1 MDVRTVITLFLA
13 YLSIERRLSIN
24 TVDAYRRDLT
34 IFISQLDEAQVAD
47 VALITKT
54 DVRRFLA
61 AQFRDGLKATTVARR
76 MSALKAFFKFLSRR
90 GHLEVDPSETLRAP
104 KAPKRSPR
112 FLSAEDTE
120 RLLSVSEGHT
130 PIALRDRAILEM
142 SYGAGLRVSEV
153 CGINLA
159 DLDLKSVTVR
169 IRGKGNKERIV
180 PIGRMAIVSLEAWLT
195 VRSEVGDGGH
205 ASAVFRNW
213 KGGRLS
219 TRSVQR
225 LVAKGRA
232 LCIQGGATPHWL
244 RHACATHMLSSGA
257 DLRAIQ
263 ELLGHSSLSTTQK
276 YTHVDVAQ
284 LMSVYDEAH
293 PRAKASQHTGPTHS

>member
-1 MDVRTVITLFLA
+1 MNVHEAITLFLE
-13 YLSIERRLSIN
+13 YLSVERRLSVN
-24 TVDAYRRDLT
+24 TVGAYRRDLA
-34 IFISQLDEAQVAD
+34 IFRAHLDEASCEAVSS
-47 VALITKT
+47 LTKNL
-54 DVRRFLA
+54 VRRFLA
-61 AQFRDGLKATTVARR
+61 TQFRDGLKATTVARR
-76 MSALKAFFKFLSRR
+76 MSALKSFFKFLVRR
-90 GHLEVDPSETLRAP
+90 GCLEIDPSESLRAP

-120 RLLSVSEGHT
+120 RLLSVSEGHS
-130 PIALRDRAILEM
+130 PIQVRDRAILEM
-142 SYGAGLRVSEV
+142 AYGGGLRVSEV
-153 CGINLA
+153 CGINLS
-159 DLDLKSVTVR
+159 DLALGSCTVR

-180 PIGRMAIVSLEAWLT
+180 PIGRMAIISLQAWLG
-195 VRSEVGDGGH
+195 VRSKLGEGGD
-205 ASAVFRNW
+205 AAALFRNW

-225 LVAKGRA
+225 LVARGRERC
-232 LCIQGGATPHWL
+232 LQGGATPHWL

-284 LMSVYDEAH
+284 LMSVYDRAH
-293 PRAKASQHTGPTHS
+293 PRAKVDVHTGPNHV

>member
-1 MDVRTVITLFLA
+1 MNVRTVITLFLA

-34 IFISQLDEAQVAD
+34 IFHSQLDEAQVAD

-76 MSALKAFFKFLSRR
+76 MSALKAFFKFLIRR

-284 LMSVYDEAH
+284 LMSVYDDAH
-293 PRAKASQHTGPTHS
+293 PRAKASQHAGPTHS

>member
-1 MDVRTVITLFLA
+1 MDVRTVIRLFLD
-13 YLSIERRLSIN
+13 YLSVERRLSRN

-34 IFISQLDEAQVAD
+34 IFESGLDSACSAD
-47 VALITKT
+47 IGFITKT
-54 DVRRFLA
+54 HLRRFLA
-61 AQFRDGLKATTVARR
+61 TQFRDGLKATTVARR
-76 MSALKAFFKFLSRR
+76 MSALKAFFKFLVRR
-90 GHLEVDPSETLRAP
+90 GHLEIDPSESLRAP

-120 RLLSVSEGHT
+120 RLLSVSEGHS
-130 PIALRDRAILEM
+130 PIAVRDRAILEIA
-142 SYGAGLRVSEV
+142 YGAGLRVSEV

-159 DLDLKSVTVR
+159 DLDLDSATVR

-180 PIGRMAIVSLEAWLT
+180 PIGRLAIVSLEAWLALRT
-195 VRSEVGDGGH
+195 QVGEGGDT
-205 ASAVFRNW
+205 SAVFRNW
-213 KGGRLS
+213 RGGRLS

-232 LCIQGGATPHWL
+232 LCVQGGATPHWL

-263 ELLGHSSLSTTQK
+263 ELLGHASLSTTQK

-284 LMSVYDEAH
+284 LMTVYDQAH
-293 PRAKASQHTGPTHS
+293 PRAQMRRHEGPTHT